1 MNTQGCS
8 RANPAPEAEPFHL
21 PHPHTGTLWDC
32 SWPNPTK
39 ILSSIPVLV
48 WGSAS
53 AASPSTASPSPPE
66 PPSVPSPAYA
76 IFLPA
81 SARHRVLSWLTQAT
95 REPLAEKQMLCT
107 HPQLLLDSNISSP
120 KGILEPQGVGL
131 GRSSTSLM

>member
-1 MNTQGCS
+1 MFRDTQGCS
-8 RANPAPEAEPFHL
+8 RAIPAPEAEPFHL
-21 PHPHTGTLWDC
+21 PHPHAGTLWDC
-32 SWPNPTK
+32 SWPNPTYHPRAG
-39 ILSSIPVLV
+39 LGVNPHCHPQHGLPQ
-48 WGSAS
+48 
-53 AASPSTASPSPPE
+53 SPESPR
-66 PPSVPSPAYA
+66 VPSPAYA
-76 IFLPA
+76 IFLLA